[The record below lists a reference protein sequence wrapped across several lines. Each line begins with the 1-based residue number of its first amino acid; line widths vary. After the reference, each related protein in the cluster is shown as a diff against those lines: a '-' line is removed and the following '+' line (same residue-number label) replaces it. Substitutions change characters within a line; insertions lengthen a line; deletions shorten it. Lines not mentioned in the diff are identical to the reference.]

1 MTCVLARLSTIR
13 DPPLDARAQ
22 AGVSK
27 LVISA
32 ADLALATDF
41 STKVKFGKNN
51 YRPYFRISY
60 FEFRWNHSNTDVSS
74 HSCEVLIVIFIFVS
88 PGFIVCRGIEGI
100 VWFNAGAST
109 RKRLPEKGHLFD
121 PRGNRLTQKRT
132 QRGNRLTQKGTQ
144 RGNRLT
150 QKGTQRGNRLSNRLS
165 QEGTQRGNRLTQ
177 NSNGFIERGCFCIDV
192 SPQERVEVKWCSSF
206 SSSQRSWNFQSRHP
220 LNPMANEINRDFH
233 RAGLTRAGEPLARS
247 LFSSHLL
254 A

>member
-60 FEFRWNHSNTDVSS
+60 FEFRWNHSNTAVSS
-74 HSCEVLIVIFIFVS
+74 HSCEVLIVIFIFVL
-88 PGFIVCRGIEGI
+88 PGFIFCRGIEGI

-121 PRGNRLTQKRT
+121 PRGNRLTKKETQRRNRLSHKGT
-132 QRGNRLTQKGTQ
+132 QRGNRLSNRLTQKGTQ

-150 QKGTQRGNRLSNRLS
+150 Q
-165 QEGTQRGNRLTQ
+165 
-177 NSNGFIERGCFCIDV
+177 NSNEFIERGCFCIDV

-233 RAGLTRAGEPLARS
+233 REGLTRAGEP
-247 LFSSHLL
+247 
-254 A
+254 